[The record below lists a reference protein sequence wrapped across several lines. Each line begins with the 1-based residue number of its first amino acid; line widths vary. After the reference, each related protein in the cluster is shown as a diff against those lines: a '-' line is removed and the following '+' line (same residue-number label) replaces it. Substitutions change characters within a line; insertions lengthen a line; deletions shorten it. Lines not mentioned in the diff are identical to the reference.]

1 MLWFLCNSTFAYFI
15 FIIDRRA
22 NDGFLYISG
31 LAILATRVVG
41 SIAYVIKERDIE
53 VMMLMLNLR
62 FQVKIEIDSEFYRI

>member
-1 MLWFLCNSTFAYFI
+1 VQLNVCI
-15 FIIDRRA
+15 FYIYYRQKGQ
-22 NDGFLYISG
+22 DGFLYISG